1 MAYDRLKCLCYS
13 IRVKEV
19 VFVVGALE
27 GGALG
32 GGGGGGALGAL
43 RAPGSPPAPSLGA
56 SRHSLIGKLQYL
68 PFFLVMCLVY
78 LRNNKVAFKQI
89 MFSTNFKT
97 F

>member
-1 MAYDRLKCLCYS
+1 MFTEKKILCND
-13 IRVKEV
+13 IRQIKMSLLFKVQEV

-68 PFFLVMCLVY
+68 YFFMVMCLVY
-78 LRNNKVAFKQI
+78 LGTIRYCLK
-89 MFSTNFKT
+89 
-97 F
+97 